1 MQTALCA
8 GLIHSPDPIFTF
20 ARLTKLS
27 LFVNKLY
34 HCLVILLWVW
44 QFFRQ
49 NVWYVSFTQVVNFRQ
64 ILMFT
69 FHFTDGTEPAMMR
82 FPLWAE
88 APKVPQPLPQLL
100 FGDPDV
106 EQKDPHPTTFC
117 FPRRMSWQDNSL
129 RFLLFLPSI
138 SYTETMNIFI
148 IPPPSSP

>member
-27 LFVNKLY
+27 LFVNRLY

-44 QFFRQ
+44 QLFPSKRLTL
-49 NVWYVSFTQVVNFRQ
+49 FTQVVNFRQ
-64 ILMFT
+64 IST
-69 FHFTDGTEPAMMR
+69 FVLHFPDGTEPAMMR

-138 SYTETMNIFI
+138 SYMETMNIFI